1 MVDLMQPGNQ
11 EVTKT
16 LGAGCLRFPKLAVL
30 GKAMAS
36 AWSHR
41 ILAMGLLLSLTLLGG
56 VLKTSSHCGSSKASI
71 PKACEV

>member
-1 MVDLMQPGNQ
+1 MVDPMQPGNQ

-16 LGAGCLRFPKLAVL
+16 LGAGCLLAVL